1 MASKKGKIATVI
13 IILLIVLGSI
23 GIFLTLRGDKGSGAQ
38 SGAAGTA
45 TGMPGGGPPAGG
57 PPAGGAPQGGG
68 PGGAPSDEG
77 NTGANATAAVR
88 GGTTSRT
95 DTTRTAVRV
104 QTLERGTVSR
114 YVKTNGDVL
123 PAAEVEMYSDVSG
136 RIVRYLVE
144 EGDKVQAG
152 EVLATVDPSRPG
164 ESYSASPVTAAIG
177 GTVTAVSY
185 TRGDTISTQ
194 TPVATVSDLSF
205 LKIETSIPERYVGK
219 LRKGL
224 SADIELEAFPG
235 EIFQGEILSL
245 DSTLDT
251 ASRTLGVELRITSH
265 DQRIKAGMFAD
276 IKLYIEQRN
285 DVPIVPLEAVTDYRE
300 QETAFVVNQEN
311 TAERRVLTLG
321 LEGEDYVEVVSGI
334 ELGEMVVIQG
344 QNFLGDGDP
353 VRIVE

>member
-1 MASKKGKIATVI
+1 MASKKGKITTVI
-13 IILLIVLGSI
+13 IIILIVLGSV

-45 TGMPGGGPPAGG
+45 TGMPGGGPGG
-57 PPAGGAPQGGG
+57 PPEGGAPTGGAPQG
-68 PGGAPSDEG
+68 
-77 NTGANATAAVR
+77 

-95 DTTRTAVRV
+95 DTTKTAVRV
-104 QTLERGTVSR
+104 QTLGKGTVSR

-136 RIVRYLVE
+136 RVVRYLVE
-144 EGDKVQAG
+144 EGDSVQAG
-152 EVLATVDPSRPG
+152 AALAMVDPSRPG

-177 GTVTAVSY
+177 GTVTAVPY

-194 TPVATVSDLSF
+194 NPVATVSDLSF

-235 EIFQGEILSL
+235 EIFQGEVLSL

-285 DVPIVPLEAVTDYRE
+285 DVPVVPLEAVTDYRDRK
-300 QETAFVVNQEN
+300 TVFVVNQEN
-311 TAERRVLTLG
+311 TAERRVLSLG
-321 LEGEDYVEVVSGI
+321 LEGENFVEVVSGVQR
-334 ELGEMVVIQG
+334 GEMIVIQG
-344 QNFLGDGDP
+344 QNFLADGDP